1 MLRLFAIA
9 RVVAE
14 KKLRILA
21 SQNLR
26 TLKKKTSV
34 SVSKNAVWVTFFL
47 KKAVFSCYFAA
58 KFEVIHLKM
67 KSKMTKQFF
76 KNNQAVG
83 KIAVLLIIISL
94 SSCGK
99 SGDAQMAPPKP
110 EVDFLQTSTAS
121 GDIEKKYP
129 GTVEGTVNVD
139 IKAQVSG
146 YLEAIYVKEGDYVNK
161 GQSLFKIKGDVYA
174 EQVNNSRA
182 AYKSALA
189 NQANAKLEVEKIKPL
204 VEGKVFSDMQLKTAQ
219 ANYEAATAQ
228 VAQAKAALG
237 SSQLNADFSLIKAPV
252 SGYISRIP
260 NRIGNLVT
268 PNDAVPLTTL
278 SEINNVFVYFS
289 LTEADYLA
297 FSKDSKSDKSVSL
310 IMADDSEYDQK
321 GKLEVASGNIDR
333 ATGTIALKAIFPNP
347 KKELRSG
354 GSARIVLNKNL
365 SSVITIPMASVKDIQ
380 DKFFVFVLREGNK
393 VAMVPIEIAG
403 NAGTNYFVKSG
414 LKSGDK
420 VALNS
425 IDVLYDSMEVVPKTA
440 AKNLSSK

>member
-1 MLRLFAIA
+1 MAKQIF
-9 RVVAE
+9 
-14 KKLRILA
+14 
-21 SQNLR
+21 QNYK
-26 TLKKKTSV
+26 TL
-34 SVSKNAVWVTFFL
+34 SKA
-47 KKAVFSCYFAA
+47 
-58 KFEVIHLKM
+58 
-67 KSKMTKQFF
+67 
-76 KNNQAVG
+76 
-83 KIAVLLIIISL
+83 AVLLIIIGF

-99 SGDAQMAPPKP
+99 SGSDAGAFAPPKP
-110 EVDFLQTSTAS
+110 EVDFLETKSIT
-121 GDIEKKYP
+121 GEVEKKYP

-174 EQVNNSRA
+174 EQVNSSRA
-182 AYKSALA
+182 AYKTALA
-189 NQANAKLEVEKIKPL
+189 NLANAKLEVEKIKPL
-204 VEGKVFSDMQLKTAQ
+204 VDGKVFSDMQLKTAQ
-219 ANYEAATAQ
+219 ATYDAAVAQ

-268 PNDAVPLTTL
+268 PADAVPLTVL
-278 SEINNVFVYFS
+278 SDINTVFVYFS

-297 FSKDSKSDKSVSL
+297 FSKEAKSDQTVSL

-333 ATGTIALKAIFPNP
+333 TTGTISLKAIFPNP
-347 KKELRSG
+347 KKLLRSG
-354 GSARIVLNKNL
+354 GSARVVLNNNL
-365 SSVITIPMASVKDIQ
+365 SSVITVPMASVKDIQ
-380 DKFFVFVLREGNK
+380 DKFFVFVLKQGNK

-403 NAGTNYFVKSG
+403 NSGTNYFVKSG
-414 LKSGDK
+414 LNSGDK

-425 IDVLYDSMEVVPKTA
+425 IDVLYDGGEVVPKSTA
-440 AKNLSSK
+440 KTISSK

>member
-1 MLRLFAIA
+1 MAKQIF
-9 RVVAE
+9 
-14 KKLRILA
+14 
-21 SQNLR
+21 QNYK
-26 TLKKKTSV
+26 TL
-34 SVSKNAVWVTFFL
+34 SKA
-47 KKAVFSCYFAA
+47 
-58 KFEVIHLKM
+58 
-67 KSKMTKQFF
+67 
-76 KNNQAVG
+76 
-83 KIAVLLIIISL
+83 AVLLIIIGF

-99 SGDAQMAPPKP
+99 SGSDAGAFAPPKP
-110 EVDFLQTSTAS
+110 EVDFLETKSIT
-121 GDIEKKYP
+121 GEVEKKYP

-174 EQVNNSRA
+174 EQVNSSRA
-182 AYKSALA
+182 AYKTALA
-189 NQANAKLEVEKIKPL
+189 NLANAKLEVEKIKPL
-204 VEGKVFSDMQLKTAQ
+204 VDGKVFSDMQLKTAQ
-219 ANYEAATAQ
+219 ATYDAAVAQ

-268 PNDAVPLTTL
+268 PADAVPLTVL
-278 SEINNVFVYFS
+278 SDINTVFVYFS

-297 FSKDSKSDKSVSL
+297 FSKEAKSNQTVSL

-333 ATGTIALKAIFPNP
+333 TTGTISLKAIFPNP
-347 KKELRSG
+347 KKLLRSG
-354 GSARIVLNKNL
+354 GSARVVLNNNL
-365 SSVITIPMASVKDIQ
+365 SSVITVPMASVKDIQ
-380 DKFFVFVLREGNK
+380 DKFFVFVLKPGNK

-403 NAGTNYFVKSG
+403 NSGTNYFVKSG
-414 LKSGDK
+414 LNSGDK

-425 IDVLYDSMEVVPKTA
+425 IDVLYDGGEVVPKSTA
-440 AKNLSSK
+440 KTISSK

>member
-1 MLRLFAIA
+1 
-9 RVVAE
+9 
-14 KKLRILA
+14 
-21 SQNLR
+21 
-26 TLKKKTSV
+26 
-34 SVSKNAVWVTFFL
+34 
-47 KKAVFSCYFAA
+47 
-58 KFEVIHLKM
+58 
-67 KSKMTKQFF
+67 MTKQFF
-76 KNNQAVG
+76 QNNKAIG
-83 KIAVLLIIISL
+83 KIAVLLIMISF

-99 SGDAQMAPPKP
+99 NGADAQAMAAPKP
-110 EVDFLQTSTAS
+110 EVDFLQTNTAT
-121 GDIEKKYP
+121 GEVEKKYP

-146 YLEAIYVKEGDYVNK
+146 YLEAIYVKEGDYVTK

-182 AYKSALA
+182 SYKSALA

-204 VEGKVFSDMQLKTAQ
+204 VDGKVFSDMQLKTAQ
-219 ANYEAATAQ
+219 ASYEAATAQ

-260 NRIGNLVT
+260 NRVGNLVT
-268 PNDAVPLTTL
+268 PTDAVPLTVL
-278 SEINNVFVYFS
+278 SDINTVFVYFS

-297 FSKDSKSDKSVSL
+297 FSKDSKSNQSVSL
-310 IMADDSEYDQK
+310 IMADDSEYEQK

-333 ATGTIALKAIFPNP
+333 ATGTIALKAIFSNP
-347 KKELRSG
+347 KKQLRSG
-354 GSARIVLNKNL
+354 GSARVILNKSL
-365 SSVITIPMASVKDIQ
+365 ASVITIPMASVKDIQ
-380 DKFFVFVLREGNK
+380 DKFFVFVLGEGNK

-403 NAGTNYFVKSG
+403 SAGSDYFVKSG
-414 LKSGDK
+414 LKPGDK

-440 AKNLSSK
+440 ANKVSSK

>member
-1 MLRLFAIA
+1 
-9 RVVAE
+9 
-14 KKLRILA
+14 
-21 SQNLR
+21 
-26 TLKKKTSV
+26 
-34 SVSKNAVWVTFFL
+34 
-47 KKAVFSCYFAA
+47 
-58 KFEVIHLKM
+58 
-67 KSKMTKQFF
+67 MTKQFF

-83 KIAVLLIIISL
+83 KIAVLLIIL
-94 SSCGK
+94 SFTSCGK
-99 SGDAQMAPPKP
+99 SGEAQMAPPKP
-110 EVDFLQTSTAS
+110 EVDFLLASSAS
-121 GDIEKKYP
+121 GDVEKKYP

-333 ATGTIALKAIFPNP
+333 STGTIALKAIFPNP

-354 GSARIVLNKNL
+354 GSARIVLNKSL

-380 DKFFVFVLREGNK
+380 DKFFVFVLKEGNK
-393 VAMVPIEIAG
+393 VVMVPIEIAG
-403 NAGTNYFVKSG
+403 NSGTNYYVKSG
-414 LKSGDK
+414 LNSGDK

>member
-1 MLRLFAIA
+1 
-9 RVVAE
+9 
-14 KKLRILA
+14 
-21 SQNLR
+21 
-26 TLKKKTSV
+26 
-34 SVSKNAVWVTFFL
+34 
-47 KKAVFSCYFAA
+47 
-58 KFEVIHLKM
+58 M

-83 KIAVLLIIISL
+83 KIAVLLIIL
-94 SSCGK
+94 SFTSCGK
-99 SGDAQMAPPKP
+99 SGEAQMAPPKP
-110 EVDFLQTSTAS
+110 EVDFLLASSAS
-121 GDIEKKYP
+121 GDVEKKYP

-333 ATGTIALKAIFPNP
+333 STGTIALKAIFPNP

-354 GSARIVLNKNL
+354 GSARIVLNKSL

-380 DKFFVFVLREGNK
+380 DKFFVFVLKEGNK
-393 VAMVPIEIAG
+393 VVMVPIEIAG
-403 NAGTNYFVKSG
+403 NSGTNYYVKSG
-414 LKSGDK
+414 LNSGDK

>member
-1 MLRLFAIA
+1 
-9 RVVAE
+9 
-14 KKLRILA
+14 
-21 SQNLR
+21 
-26 TLKKKTSV
+26 
-34 SVSKNAVWVTFFL
+34 
-47 KKAVFSCYFAA
+47 
-58 KFEVIHLKM
+58 
-67 KSKMTKQFF
+67 MTKQFF
-76 KNNQAVG
+76 QNYKTLSKA
-83 KIAVLLIIISL
+83 AVLLVIISF

-99 SGDAQMAPPKP
+99 SGSDAGALAPPKP
-110 EVDFLQTSTAS
+110 EVDFLETKSIT
-121 GDIEKKYP
+121 GEVEKKYP

-189 NQANAKLEVEKIKPL
+189 NLANAKLEVEKIKPL
-204 VEGKVFSDMQLKTAQ
+204 VDGKVFSDMQLKTAQ
-219 ANYEAATAQ
+219 ANYEAAVAQ

-268 PNDAVPLTTL
+268 PADAVPLTVL
-278 SEINNVFVYFS
+278 SDINTVFVYFS

-297 FSKDSKSDKSVSL
+297 FSKEAKSNQTVSL

-333 ATGTIALKAIFPNP
+333 TTGTISLKAIFPNP
-347 KKELRSG
+347 KKLLRSG
-354 GSARIVLNKNL
+354 GSARVVLNNNL
-365 SSVITIPMASVKDIQ
+365 LSVITVPMASVKDIQ
-380 DKFFVFVLREGNK
+380 DKFFVFVLKPGNK

-403 NAGTNYFVKSG
+403 NSGTNYFVKSG

-425 IDVLYDSMEVVPKTA
+425 IDVLYDSGEVIPKSTA
-440 AKNLSSK
+440 KTISSK

>member
-1 MLRLFAIA
+1 MAKQIF
-9 RVVAE
+9 
-14 KKLRILA
+14 
-21 SQNLR
+21 QNYK
-26 TLKKKTSV
+26 TL
-34 SVSKNAVWVTFFL
+34 SK
-47 KKAVFSCYFAA
+47 AA
-58 KFEVIHLKM
+58 
-67 KSKMTKQFF
+67 
-76 KNNQAVG
+76 A
-83 KIAVLLIIISL
+83 LLIIIGF

-99 SGDAQMAPPKP
+99 NGSDAGAFAPPKP
-110 EVDFLQTSTAS
+110 EVDFLETKSIT
-121 GDIEKKYP
+121 GEVEKKYP

-174 EQVNNSRA
+174 EQVNSSRA
-182 AYKSALA
+182 AYKTALA
-189 NQANAKLEVEKIKPL
+189 NLANAKLEVEKIKPL
-204 VEGKVFSDMQLKTAQ
+204 VDGKVFSDMQLKTAQ
-219 ANYEAATAQ
+219 ATYDAAVAQ

-268 PNDAVPLTTL
+268 PADTVPLTVL
-278 SEINNVFVYFS
+278 SDINTVFVYFS

-297 FSKDSKSDKSVSL
+297 FSKEAKSNQTVSL

-333 ATGTIALKAIFPNP
+333 TTGTISLKAIFPNP
-347 KKELRSG
+347 KKLLRSG
-354 GSARIVLNKNL
+354 GSARVVLNNNL
-365 SSVITIPMASVKDIQ
+365 SSVITVPMASVKDIQ
-380 DKFFVFVLREGNK
+380 DKFFVFVLKPGNK

-403 NAGTNYFVKSG
+403 NSGTNYFVKSG
-414 LKSGDK
+414 LNSGDK

-425 IDVLYDSMEVVPKTA
+425 IDVLYDGGEVVPKST
-440 AKNLSSK
+440 AKNVSSK

>member
-1 MLRLFAIA
+1 MAKQIF
-9 RVVAE
+9 
-14 KKLRILA
+14 
-21 SQNLR
+21 QNYK
-26 TLKKKTSV
+26 TLS
-34 SVSKNAVWVTFFL
+34 
-47 KKAVFSCYFAA
+47 KAV
-58 KFEVIHLKM
+58 
-67 KSKMTKQFF
+67 
-76 KNNQAVG
+76 
-83 KIAVLLIIISL
+83 VLLIIIGF

-99 SGDAQMAPPKP
+99 SGSDAGAFAPPKP
-110 EVDFLQTSTAS
+110 EVDFLETKSITGQV
-121 GDIEKKYP
+121 EKKYP

-182 AYKSALA
+182 AYKSAQA
-189 NQANAKLEVEKIKPL
+189 NLANAKLEVEKIKPL
-204 VEGKVFSDMQLKTAQ
+204 VDGKVFSDMQLKTAQ
-219 ANYEAATAQ
+219 ANYEAAVAQ

-268 PNDAVPLTTL
+268 PNDAVPLTVL
-278 SEINNVFVYFS
+278 SEINTVFVYFS

-297 FSKDSKSDKSVSL
+297 FSKDPKSNQTVSL

-333 ATGTIALKAIFPNP
+333 NTGTISLKAIFPNP
-347 KKELRSG
+347 KKLLRSG
-354 GSARIVLNKNL
+354 GSARVILNNSL

-380 DKFFVFVLREGNK
+380 DKFFVFVLKSGNK

-403 NAGTNYFVKSG
+403 NSGTNYFVKSG

-420 VALNS
+420 IALNS
-425 IDVLYDSMEVVPKTA
+425 IDALYDNVEVVPKTT
-440 AKNLSSK
+440 AKTLSSK